1 MNAVDTNVLIY
12 FVDFDEPVKRAKA
25 VELLERLGEQKSETV
40 LPWQVAAEFLSCLRR
55 WEHEGKINRD
65 DTLQHLTQLESMFP
79 LVFPSQSVLRLSLD
93 LSSRYSLSHWD
104 SMLLGACIEAS
115 VDTLY
120 SEDMDAGATYD
131 SVTVINPF
139 A

>member
-1 MNAVDTNVLIY
+1 M
-12 FVDFDEPVKRAKA
+12 P
-25 VELLERLGEQKSETV
+25 LENK
-40 LPWQVAAEFLSCLRR
+40 
-55 WEHEGKINRD
+55 GKINRD
-65 DTLQHLTQLESMFP
+65 DTVQHLIQLESMFP

-120 SEDMDAGATYD
+120 SEDLDAGATYD